1 MDTVEKINYRGHIAT
16 LVDKIPSGFVVWNTM
31 INGEYVPFCKQ
42 GSCKRA
48 YDLSDLRVIKMEKGE
63 VKIIKMRLISPCL
76 KAGVLRRILIRL
88 YMSQHLRMHKLLQKK
103 PRRVLIKSFLQSS
116 IKNILSLLIIT
127 VQSNHIIISKIKIQK
142 TEYITK
148 FCLIFR
154 LLLKK

>member
-1 MDTVEKINYRGHIAT
+1 MQEKAGEQGAAYIPMPKGRGFTPHFDKIIHVATPENAQIAT
-16 LVDKIPSGFVVWNTM
+16 
-31 INGEYVPFCKQ
+31 
-42 GSCKRA
+42 
-48 YDLSDLRVIKMEKGE
+48 
-63 VKIIKMRLISPCL
+63 
-76 KAGVLRRILIRL
+76 
-88 YMSQHLRMHKLLQKK
+88 KK